1 MSALKAAYGAAF
13 AWQSRAILCRHLR
26 VHLRNWYTVT
36 VPPMLEPL
44 ILLLAFGVGLGAQ
57 IGTLKWSAGGGEILA
72 LDYLH
77 YLAPGILAYTAFM
90 SSFFQSLFAAYIR
103 MHFQKS
109 WEGQLTTQVR
119 LEHVVWG
126 EALWAATLATA
137 YAAVVGI
144 VLACFGLAGKLNLHW
159 GWLPLTIPLLFLAA
173 LAFSA
178 VGLYFTAILPSIDHM
193 TLPFFLVIMPIGFA
207 SSTYFPIPEV
217 SWLKAVS
224 QLNPLHHLAEG
235 LRALL
240 LQGQING
247 HLAAAAG
254 SCALVL
260 LVLIPIDMR
269 LLRKRVFGDA

>member
-1 MSALKAAYGAAF
+1 MNSYSPAL
-13 AWQSRAILCRHLR
+13 AWQSRAVLARHVR
-26 VHLRNWYTVT
+26 VHLRNWYTAT
-36 VPPMLEPL
+36 LPPVCEPL
-44 ILLLAFGVGLGAQ
+44 IMLLAFGVGLGRQMGAISWNGLQ
-57 IGTLKWSAGGGEILA
+57 

-137 YAAVVGI
+137 YATIVCV
-144 VLACFGLAGKLNLHW
+144 VLAGFGIAGKMSLHW
-159 GWLPLTIPLLFLAA
+159 AWIPLAIPILFFAA

-178 VGLYFTAILPSIDHM
+178 IGLYFTAILPSIDHM
-193 TLPFFLVIMPIGFA
+193 SLPFFLVILPIGFA
-207 SSTYFPIPEV
+207 SSTYFPLPDV
-217 SWLKAVS
+217 PALSAVA

-240 LQGQING
+240 LTGKVSW
-247 HLAAAAG
+247 HLGAAVAL
-254 SCALVL
+254 CALLLIVL
-260 LVLIPIDMR
+260 VPLDMR
-269 LLRKRVFGDA
+269 LLRKRVFGDG

>member
-1 MSALKAAYGAAF
+1 MNPYSPAF
-13 AWQSRAILCRHLR
+13 AWQSRAILGRHLR

-36 VPPMLEPL
+36 LPPVCEPL
-44 ILLLAFGVGLGAQ
+44 ILLFAFGIGLGRQ
-57 IGTLKWSAGGGEILA
+57 IGTLSWQGQP

-137 YAAVVGI
+137 YATVVAL
-144 VLACFGLAGKLNLHW
+144 VLLGFGVANTLAFHW
-159 GWLPLTIPLLFLAA
+159 VWLPVVIPLLFLAA

-178 VGLYFTAILPSIDHM
+178 IGLFFTAILPSIDHM
-193 TLPFFLVIMPIGFA
+193 SLPFFLVIMPIGFA
-207 SSTYFPIPEV
+207 SSTYFPIPDV
-217 SWLKAVS
+217 PVLVMIA

-240 LQGQING
+240 LAGTVTP
-247 HLAAAAG
+247 HLVIGAAL
-254 SCALVL
+254 CALL
-260 LVLIPIDMR
+260 LAVLIPIDMR
-269 LLRKRVFGDA
+269 LLRRRVLGDR